1 MMIKKYVLF
10 FTLFWL
16 CALCPG
22 VSAQTAKF
30 STDADKYRIVYAEKY
45 SSSPFLVVERVDKTK
60 VACRRYKS
68 DKKALIK
75 FSPNELRKLYF
86 FEDRPFSEFDLFNGA
101 FLCYKQRPYLL
112 LFAKTYYPDNPR
124 LKMLMQFEEA
134 QKEFRKTLKQVR
146 DANKKI
152 SDADD
157 RIDTL
162 YEVLNSCDLPKY
174 IFNAIDAGDWIL
186 AFYIYEQYL
195 NELKELGSGYSEDN
209 YFYKDIML
217 TVKQTE
223 KKILKKYNS
232 YIQEDF
238 PELDTYQQATD
249 SEWEKTSAE
258 SFQALYLTTQ
268 SWQHSFEIVMNG
280 ELSSASNFQLWSKN
294 MLLLLSLSRNMTI
307 PGDWRKKFNDELN
320 YHIKMQKK

>member
-10 FTLFWL
+10 FTLFGL

-134 QKEFRKTLKQVR
+134 QKKFRENLKQVR
-146 DANKKI
+146 DANKK
-152 SDADD
+152 S
-157 RIDTL
+157 RMQMT
-162 YEVLNSCDLPKY
+162 
-174 IFNAIDAGDWIL
+174 
-186 AFYIYEQYL
+186 
-195 NELKELGSGYSEDN
+195 GSTRFTMS
-209 YFYKDIML
+209 
-217 TVKQTE
+217 
-223 KKILKKYNS
+223 
-232 YIQEDF
+232 
-238 PELDTYQQATD
+238 
-249 SEWEKTSAE
+249 
-258 SFQALYLTTQ
+258 
-268 SWQHSFEIVMNG
+268 
-280 ELSSASNFQLWSKN
+280 
-294 MLLLLSLSRNMTI
+294 
-307 PGDWRKKFNDELN
+307 
-320 YHIKMQKK
+320 